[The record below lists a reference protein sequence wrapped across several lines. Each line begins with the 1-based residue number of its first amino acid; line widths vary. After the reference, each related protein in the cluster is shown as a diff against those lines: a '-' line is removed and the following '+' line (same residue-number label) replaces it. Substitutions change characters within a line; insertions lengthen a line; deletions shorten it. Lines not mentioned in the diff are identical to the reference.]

1 MLDYIYYFLSKIA
14 FINKKLDERSTF
26 GRSAVGNPHSIEAL
40 FTTVV
45 VLVFDAIMNFDFTVQ
60 QKSNFE
66 PEVIILTNMNFF
78 FLISFSF
85 IYILTQKISLTNLR

>member
-1 MLDYIYYFLSKIA
+1 MRGLL
-14 FINKKLDERSTF
+14 LVC
-26 GRSAVGNPHSIEAL
+26 SAVGNPHSIEAL

-66 PEVIILTNMNFF
+66 PEVIILTNKNFF
-78 FLISFSF
+78 FLFLLGLY
-85 IYILTQKISLTNLR
+85 IYINSKDKFDKLTIKNSL